1 MPDLLSVIKQAA
13 MEAVEESKPVEFC
26 IGKVI
31 KLDPLTVSI
40 NPKLPVDEDFLLIPE
55 RLIKEGFKYNEDLIL
70 LRQRGGQ
77 QYIVLDK
84 VGGVADVTRNK

>member
-13 MEAVEESKPVEFC
+13 MEAVEESKPVEVC
-26 IGKVI
+26 TGKVI

-55 RLIKEGFKYNEDLIL
+55 RLIKEGFKNNDDLIL

-77 QYIVLDK
+77 QYLVLDK
-84 VGGVADVTRNK
+84 VGGVEDVTSSK

>member
-13 MEAVEESKPVEFC
+13 MEAVEESKPVEIC

-40 NPKLPVDEDFLLIPE
+40 NPKLSVDAGFLLIPQ
-55 RLIKEGFKYNEDLIL
+55 RLIKEGFINNEELLL

-84 VGGVADVTRNK
+84 LGGVTDVTRNK

>member
-13 MEAVEESKPVEFC
+13 MEAVEESKPVEVC
-26 IGKVI
+26 AGKVI

-40 NPKLPVDEDFLLIPE
+40 NPKLAVDADFLLIPQ
-55 RLIKEGFKYNEDLIL
+55 RLTKEGFKNDEELLL

-84 VGGVADVTRNK
+84 LGGGADVTRSK